1 MTDLFRGVR
10 DKIDFRVNAKTEYQA
25 RVASKNRIL
34 DVGGQNRF
42 SRSGRHVSALSQK
55 PNTSSIVST
64 DIMASYGPDI
74 VDDICNTSIKANSFD
89 GVYCE
94 AVLEHVQEYWKAI
107 DSIYC
112 VLETDGEGFFYVPF
126 MFHYHDF
133 IDHHRFTFTEVARM
147 LEKFSEVKIF
157 APGNGDGFG
166 WVSWYVMTMTTITKF
181 RRLHNILSKLTD
193 ALLRLVLTTL
203 YRMKKSDIQERYD
216 GVSLHDFCYYYVY
229 LFMNHGFCAW
239 VKK

>member
-25 RVASKNRIL
+25 RVASKNLIL

-42 SRSGRHVSALSQK
+42 SRSGRRVSALSQK
-55 PNTSSIVST
+55 PNTSIVST
-64 DIMASYGPDI
+64 DIIASYGPDI
-74 VDDICNTSIKANSFD
+74 VDDICNTAISANSCD

-107 DSIYC
+107 DNIYSI
-112 VLETDGEGFFYVPF
+112 LKTDGEAFFYVPF
-126 MFHYHDF
+126 MFHYHDS
-133 IDHHRFTFTEVARM
+133 IDHHRFTFTEVVRM
-147 LEKFSEVKIF
+147 LEKFSEVRIF

-166 WVSWYVMTMTTITKF
+166 WVSWYVITMTTITRF
-181 RRLHNILSKLTD
+181 RRLHNFLSKLTD
-193 ALLRLVLTTL
+193 ALLGLILSVL
-203 YRMKKSDIQERYD
+203 YRVKESDIQERYD
-216 GVSLHDFCYYYVY
+216 GISLDDFRYYYTY

-239 VKK
+239 ARK